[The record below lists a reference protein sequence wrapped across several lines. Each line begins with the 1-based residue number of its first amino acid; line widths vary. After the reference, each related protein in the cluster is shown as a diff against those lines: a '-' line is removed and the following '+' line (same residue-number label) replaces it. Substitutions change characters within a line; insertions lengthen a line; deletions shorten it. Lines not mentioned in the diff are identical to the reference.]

1 MPRETIEQTVLEQ
14 WRGVNQR
21 LQPTIVPDG
30 FFTFAK
36 GVYFGLGD
44 NATRVA
50 GKTVTYK
57 FSSPIYNIVAW
68 GPFAI
73 LQLEDSVAMLTSP
86 EQEVGPS

>member
-30 FFTFAK
+30 FFTFTK

-73 LQLEDSVAMLTSP
+73 LQTSDAVVMLTSP